1 MVESEPVPRRRG
13 RPRKG
18 QSGDTRAMIAE
29 AAAAEFSEKGYETA
43 SMRGIARRAEVDPAL
58 VHHYFDTKAALFAD
72 VVKLPVR
79 PDKIVAAALDAPL
92 PELGA
97 SIARTVLL
105 TWEDPKVKPVGVTI
119 LRSVVNGSAAG
130 KLVRQ
135 FLLRE
140 LMSAIAHRLEELGIE
155 AVQAQQ
161 RASMVLSQI
170 AGVLILRHVVMAEP
184 LTSSPIEEVIAH
196 VVPAVQGHIEGLRA
210 GS

>member
-1 MVESEPVPRRRG
+1 
-13 RPRKG
+13 
-18 QSGDTRAMIAE
+18 MIAE

-79 PDKIVAAALDAPL
+79 PDKIIAAALDVPL

-105 TWEDPKVKPVGVTI
+105 AWEDPKVRPVGVTI

-140 LMSAIAHRLEELGIE
+140 LMSAIAQRLEDLGIE
-155 AVQAQQ
+155 SVQAQQ

-184 LTSSPIEEVIAH
+184 LTSSPVEEVIAH
-196 VVPAVQGHIEGLRA
+196 VVPAVQGHIEGLRTD
-210 GS
+210 S